1 MVTYGGTNME
11 DLDSVL
17 SVIENPARRQI
28 LEALVREPHYPL
40 QLSKELGISQQA
52 IVKHLKVL
60 EDNGIVGT
68 YTEKSDLQGPQRKK
82 YYLVQAFSIVVDL
95 TPNLFNV
102 ELITRSQ
109 LDNHEPVENGCQ
121 DLSEIRDRM
130 KKIDEEL
137 SHLNSKRDELLV
149 EKEELLQLARDT
161 TASIPSYTTR
171 KIVHELLMHPECNIN
186 DIARKISL
194 RDDVVLDY
202 LQKWLEEEF

>member
-1 MVTYGGTNME
+1 MG

-60 EDNGIVGT
+60 EDNGIVDT

-102 ELITRSQ
+102 ELISRPQ
-109 LDNHEPVENGCQ
+109 LESHEPVENDHQ
-121 DLSEIRDRM
+121 DLSELRERM
-130 KKIDEEL
+130 KKVDEEL
-137 SHLNSKRDELLV
+137 DYINSKRDELLA
-149 EKEELLQLARDT
+149 EKEELLRLARDT
-161 TASIPSYTTR
+161 TASIPNYTTR
-171 KIVHELLMHPECNIN
+171 KIVHELMVHPECNIN
-186 DIARKISL
+186 DIARRISL
-194 RDDVVLDY
+194 RDDVVLEY
-202 LQKWLEEEF
+202 LQKWLEEDF